1 MNGGLVGGRWGR
13 GGQQPLAE
21 GTDEHGSEDGAV
33 VGEDPRVSWNTLYFR
48 LFANQ
53 EHHVAVGFRSGHSR
67 GSKNK
72 KSISILNSK
81 YGFFMR

>member
-48 LFANQ
+48 LLANQ

-67 GSKNK
+67 GSENK
-72 KSISILNSK
+72 KALPISFSNMA
-81 YGFFMR
+81 FMI